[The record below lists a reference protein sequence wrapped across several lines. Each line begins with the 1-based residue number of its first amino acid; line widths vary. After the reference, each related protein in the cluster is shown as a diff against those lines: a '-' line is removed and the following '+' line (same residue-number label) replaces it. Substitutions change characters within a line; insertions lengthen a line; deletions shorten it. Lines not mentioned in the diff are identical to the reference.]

1 LPGTIPT
8 QPLEAAAMSFL
19 IVNAL
24 TPECTDEKRLSVR
37 DEHLAYG
44 KRNRDLIRLSSRTF
58 STDGETL
65 TGGFFV
71 LRTDDYAQAKKFYE
85 NDPYVIH
92 NIWSSV
98 NFSSVQ
104 LPEETAS

>member
-1 LPGTIPT
+1 
-8 QPLEAAAMSFL
+8 MSFL

-44 KRNRDLIRLSSRTF
+44 KRNRDLVRLSSRTF
-58 STDGETL
+58 SLDGETL

-71 LRTDDYAQAKKFYE
+71 LRTDDYALAKEFYE
-85 NDPYVIH
+85 NDPYVIN

-98 NFSSVQ
+98 TFASVQ
-104 LPEETAS
+104 LPEETDS

>member
-1 LPGTIPT
+1 
-8 QPLEAAAMSFL
+8 MSFL

-44 KRNRDLIRLSSRTF
+44 QRNRDLIRLSSRTF
-58 STDGETL
+58 SLDGESL
-65 TGGFFV
+65 TGGFFL
-71 LRTDDYAQAKKFYE
+71 LRTDDPGQAKEFYE